1 MEEHLE
7 GGQPSNGGGLSS
19 PTATAKYITSA
30 MMPNGSSKGRKRS
43 KEELAEHGPVV
54 LTDNVSVFLLIFR
67 IP

>member
-19 PTATAKYITSA
+19 PTATAKDTTSA
-30 MMPNGSSKGRKRS
+30 MMPNGRRKRS
-43 KEELAEHGPVV
+43 KEELEEPGPVV
-54 LTDNVSVFLLIFR
+54 LTDNVSVFLLISR